1 MATSF
6 PAGVDVRTIP
16 VILSPSFDVELGKLA
31 KSSILREEKDPRCN
45 AGNEN
50 PARGGSDGASSSS
63 GAEDN
68 RGGTDEE
75 EEGERAVDD
84 DVIER

>member
-1 MATSF
+1 
-6 PAGVDVRTIP
+6 
-16 VILSPSFDVELGKLA
+16 LSSSFDVELGKLA

-45 AGNEN
+45 AGKEN
-50 PARGGSDGASSSS
+50 PARGGSDGASSRS

-84 DVIER
+84 EVVER